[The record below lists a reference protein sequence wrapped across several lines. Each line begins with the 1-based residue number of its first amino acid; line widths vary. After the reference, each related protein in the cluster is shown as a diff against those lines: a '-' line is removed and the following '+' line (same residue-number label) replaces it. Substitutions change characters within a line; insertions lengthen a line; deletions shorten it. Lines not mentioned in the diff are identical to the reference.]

1 MGKTLQPKTTKP
13 LDISYYLDYSDFSE
27 FSLCVEGRNTM
38 DQREKAGSIC
48 GATNKDLGCCSVES
62 VVSIDERGQMV
73 LPKEIREKAKICPG
87 DKLVVVSV
95 EKDGKF
101 CCLSLIKAQDFEG
114 MVKDLL
120 SPMMSDIQ
128 KNRRSE

>member
-1 MGKTLQPKTTKP
+1 MARADKSQSYCGSAGK
-13 LDISYYLDYSDFSE
+13 
-27 FSLCVEGRNTM
+27 N
-38 DQREKAGSIC
+38 
-48 GATNKDLGCCSVES
+48 LGCCTVES

-87 DKLVVVSV
+87 DKLVVITM

-114 MVKDLL
+114 MVKNLL
-120 SPMMSDIQ
+120 SPMLTDLRL
-128 KNRRSE
+128 KGRS

>member
-1 MGKTLQPKTTKP
+1 MNHENK
-13 LDISYYLDYSDFSE
+13 SE
-27 FSLCVEGRNTM
+27 SLY
-38 DQREKAGSIC
+38 GSR
-48 GATNKDLGCCSVES
+48 GKDLGCCTVES

-73 LPKEIREKAKICPG
+73 LPKEIREKAKISPG
-87 DKLVVVSV
+87 DKLVVITM

-120 SPMMSDIQ
+120 SPIMSDLQ
-128 KNRRSE
+128 PKGKSL